1 MLEPLFIDR
10 PTPRAPRR
18 FAVLHRPAAAV
29 PAGLVVYVHPFAEE
43 MNKSRRM
50 AALQARALAGAG
62 FAVLQPDLLGCGDSD
77 GEFSDATWQDW
88 TADVVAAAEW
98 LRRRCN
104 GAGLPLWLWGLR
116 AGALLASDAVAQIE
130 GVSGLLLWQPASKG
144 GAVLQQF
151 LRLKTAAGMLSGSK
165 DGGSDA
171 LRRQLLD
178 GGDAVDV
185 AGYRLSPALA
195 RGLDAAKLPQHGPGA
210 GIAVEWLEV
219 SAADHPTPSP
229 VASMTA
235 VRWLAAGCS
244 FKLHSVKGPQF
255 WQTVETET
263 APALLAATSD
273 ALCGAALTEAA
284 AAA

>member
-18 FAVLHRPAAAV
+18 FAVLQRPAAAL

-77 GEFSDATWQDW
+77 GEFGDATWQDW

-104 GAGLPLWLWGLR
+104 GTGLPLWLWGLR
-116 AGALLASDAVAQIE
+116 AGALLASDAAAQIE
-130 GVSGLLLWQPASKG
+130 GVSGLLLWQPASNG
-144 GAVLQQF
+144 AAVLQQF
-151 LRLKTAAGMLSGSK
+151 LRLKTAAGMLTGSK

-171 LRRQLLD
+171 LRRQLLE
-178 GGDAVDV
+178 GGAAVDV

-195 RGLDAAKLPQHGPGA
+195 RGLDAARLPQHGPGL

-219 SAADHPTPSP
+219 SAAENPAPSP
-229 VASMTA
+229 VASTSA
-235 VRWLAAGCS
+235 ARWSASGCS
-244 FKLHSVKGPQF
+244 VRLRAVKGPQF

-263 APALLAATSD
+263 APALLAATSA